1 MFSPV
6 SEAEVEGLLRAA
18 AAMRQRL
25 RPAGGSLSP
34 NGLGLSHEGMLSM
47 ALMDKV
53 RSGGTG
59 WKEGGGAGAA
69 ALNAHFSVASRARC
83 PS

>member
-1 MFSPV
+1 M

-59 WKEGGGAGAA
+59 WKEGGGGRGGS
-69 ALNAHFSVASRARC
+69 LEC
-83 PS
+83 PLLCCQPGTLPILMG